1 MHHYPTPFLRH
12 FNGLESA
19 LDRLPVDLA
28 GDVLRWV
35 IWATPQ
41 GGFINAVL
49 LNDLYSAAGRAGEKN
64 ACDLQLWGSL
74 LNYLPLGSWG
84 SAQAIQAWRGL
95 VFDAEQGSASSP
107 AFVSMSASSDE
118 VRYWRLS
125 QEISFEEVK
134 P

>member
-1 MHHYPTPFLRH
+1 MHHYPTQFLSDL
-12 FNGLESA
+12 NGLEAA

-28 GDVLRWV
+28 GDVLRWI

-64 ACDLQLWGSL
+64 APDLHLWASL

-95 VFDAEQGSASSP
+95 VFDAEQGLALSP
-107 AFVSMSASSDE
+107 AFVSS
-118 VRYWRLS
+118 YWRLS
-125 QEISFEEVK
+125 QEISVEEVK